1 MENKRFGYKKP
12 KYRMGRALRD
22 YFTGN
27 MWEHTEPAYRIA
39 PHVWNVGGQDDV
51 SVYLL
56 DTGEG
61 LALIDTGYERTLY
74 LVIDRMYSI
83 GFNPRDVKK
92 IFLTHYHGDH
102 SQGARL
108 LQELAGGKE
117 HCEIWLS
124 KEDELMHQE
133 TALSTIPMPCLPY
146 EVTNF
151 YDDNTPIRMGRFT
164 IRTKLCPGHTLGV
177 TSFFFDDTDEE
188 TGKTYRCA
196 VHGGMGTGTMYPG
209 SDMGV
214 REHVTPETAFRFVKD
229 CLEMAQWPVDIN
241 MSSHLNQTNI
251 DENMPEDTND
261 YTWFVTDYSWH
272 DMLVNRA
279 EDVMEKYPEQYPD
292 FKWTV
297 PNIQ

>member
-1 MENKRFGYKKP
+1 MEQKRFGYKKP

-133 TALSTIPMPCLPY
+133 TAESTFPMPCLPY

-151 YDDNTPIRMGRFT
+151 YDDNTPIKMGRFT

-188 TGKTYRCA
+188 SGKTYKCA

-209 SDMGV
+209 SDMGA
-214 REHVTPETAFRFVKD
+214 REHVTPEVAFRFVKD

-279 EDVMEKYPEQYPD
+279 EDVMSKYPEQYPD

-297 PNIQ
+297 PNVE

>member
-12 KYRMGRALRD
+12 KYRMGRTLRD

-133 TALSTIPMPCLPY
+133 TAFDTTPMPCLPY

-151 YDDNTPIRMGRFT
+151 YDDDTPIKMGRFT

-229 CLEMAQWPVDIN
+229 CLEMAEWPVDIN

-251 DENMPEDTND
+251 YENMPEDTND

-279 EDVMEKYPEQYPD
+279 EDVMSRYPEQYPD

-297 PNIQ
+297 PNVE

>member
-12 KYRMGRALRD
+12 KYRMGRTLRD

-133 TALSTIPMPCLPY
+133 TAFDTTPMPCLPY

-151 YDDNTPIRMGRFT
+151 YDDDTPIKMGRFT

-229 CLEMAQWPVDIN
+229 CLEMAEWPVDIN

-279 EDVMEKYPEQYPD
+279 EDVMSRYPEQYPD

-297 PNIQ
+297 PNVE

>member
-92 IFLTHYHGDH
+92 IFLTH
-102 SQGARL
+102 
-108 LQELAGGKE
+108 
-117 HCEIWLS
+117 
-124 KEDELMHQE
+124 
-133 TALSTIPMPCLPY
+133 
-146 EVTNF
+146 
-151 YDDNTPIRMGRFT
+151 
-164 IRTKLCPGHTLGV
+164 
-177 TSFFFDDTDEE
+177 
-188 TGKTYRCA
+188 
-196 VHGGMGTGTMYPG
+196 
-209 SDMGV
+209 
-214 REHVTPETAFRFVKD
+214 
-229 CLEMAQWPVDIN
+229 
-241 MSSHLNQTNI
+241 
-251 DENMPEDTND
+251 
-261 YTWFVTDYSWH
+261 
-272 DMLVNRA
+272 
-279 EDVMEKYPEQYPD
+279 
-292 FKWTV
+292 
-297 PNIQ
+297 